1 MEGNESET
9 SISTA
14 VSFMEYAT
22 EMGAKLTIN
31 GVAYAIQPNQFTTTG
46 RSVHLM
52 YCSTFITLSTQ
63 SFTGSKSYG

>member
-31 GVAYAIQPNQFTTTG
+31 GVAYAIQPNQFTT
-46 RSVHLM
+46 VHR
-52 YCSTFITLSTQ
+52 YVTFVALVASLCISARYLR
-63 SFTGSKSYG
+63 

>member
-31 GVAYAIQPNQFTTTG
+31 GVAYAIQLNQLTTTG

-52 YCSTFITLSTQ
+52 CCSRFINLRTQ
-63 SFTGSKSYG
+63 GFTGSR